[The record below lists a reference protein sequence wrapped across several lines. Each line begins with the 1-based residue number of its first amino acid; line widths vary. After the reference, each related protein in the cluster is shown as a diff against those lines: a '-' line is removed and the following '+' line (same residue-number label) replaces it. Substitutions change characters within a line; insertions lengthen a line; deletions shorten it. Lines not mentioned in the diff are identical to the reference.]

1 MSYKKRKQKACKQRN
16 ALNVVQEE
24 KAKSMQMGNCFKSF
38 VRKGSKRKDNGLL
51 HKSIAGKEE
60 DL

>member
-1 MSYKKRKQKACKQRN
+1 MSYKREKQKGRKQEN

-24 KAKSMQMGNCFKSF
+24 KAKSMQMGNCFKCF